1 MGKCKARTEEGSFT
15 RPGELPHLEKKG
27 MKKANKVKEMPKKD
41 NIIEAKG
48 KSFQEAI
55 LFINS

>member
-1 MGKCKARTEEGSFT
+1 MGKCKARKEGSFT
-15 RPGELPHLEKKG
+15 RPGELPHLGKKG

-41 NIIEAKG
+41 NTIEAKG